1 MRQPQSRARLALVG
15 LALLVVALVV
25 AACAGAAPI
34 QTPPTPAP
42 ANDTPAPAAQ
52 ATQPA
57 ESGETPSATTA
68 PGQALDLQVGVDAD
82 GNFYRGDP
90 NAPVKLV
97 EWSDFQ

>member
-1 MRQPQSRARLALVG
+1 MRQPQSRARFALVG

-25 AACAGAAPI
+25 AACAGV
-34 QTPPTPAP
+34 TPTQAP
-42 ANDTPAPAAQ
+42 ASDTPAPAAQ

-57 ESGETPSATTA
+57 AGGQTPSATTA
-68 PGQALDLQVGVDAD
+68 PGQALDLPVGVDAD